1 MSARVLV
8 VDDMPPNLKLLEA
21 KLSREYY
28 EVILAQSG
36 MDCLEKAKK
45 LSPDIILLDVMMP
58 GMDGFETCR
67 RLRAD
72 PDLLHIPVIMVTAL
86 SEKEDR
92 VHGLEAGADDFLT
105 KPVNDTALF
114 ARVRSLVRLKVM
126 MDELRLRGLTTFD
139 LGLDPNSSSIG
150 SIADSKILLIDDD
163 AIQSNQLIL
172 KLSSVNKHIK
182 LVNEPDKAVDEAIK
196 GDYDLILIS
205 TQLMTADGL
214 RICSQLRSNDQTR
227 NVSILILID
236 EHDTEALVKGL
247 EMGINDYII
256 TPVDVNELVARV
268 KTQVRRKKFQD
279 ALRSNYKTTANLA
292 ITDPLTGLYNRRF
305 LDSHIENI
313 MKEAVEYKRPF
324 SVMIM
329 DIDHFKSVNDID
341 LGGFGHQVGDEVLK
355 EFAQRMLNNIRPS
368 DLAVRYGGDEFVI
381 LLPGTDKNSAQVVG
395 DRLRANIETEHF
407 NISAEP
413 NKLAKTI
420 SIGIAELQT
429 GDSAADLIKRA
440 DSGLYKAKN
449 NGRNRIEIAE

>member
-28 EVILAQSG
+28 EVILAQNG
-36 MDCLEKAKK
+36 LECLEKAKQF
-45 LSPDIILLDVMMP
+45 SPDIILLDVMMP

-67 RLRAD
+67 RLRAN
-72 PDLLHIPVIMVTAL
+72 PDLSHIPVIMVTAL

-126 MDELRLRGLTTFD
+126 MDELRLRGLTNFD
-139 LGLDPNSSSIG
+139 LGLDQNSSSIG
-150 SIADSKILLIDDD
+150 SIAESKILLIDDD

-182 LVNEPDKAVDEAIK
+182 LVNQPENALDEAIK

-205 TQLMTADGL
+205 TQLINADGL
-214 RICSQLRSNDQTR
+214 RICSQLRSNELTR

-247 EMGINDYII
+247 EMGINDYIV

-292 ITDPLTGLYNRRF
+292 ITDGLTALYNRRF
-305 LDSHIENI
+305 LDTHIENLI
-313 MKEAVEYKRPF
+313 KEAKEFKRPF

-329 DIDHFKSVNDID
+329 DIDHFKMVNDID

-355 EFAQRMLNNIRPS
+355 EFAQRMLSNIRPS

-381 LLPGTDKNSAQVVG
+381 LLPGTDKNSAKVVAE
-395 DRLRANIETEHF
+395 RLRSNIEKNPF
-407 NISAEP
+407 KISP
-413 NKLAKTI
+413 PPGILPKTI
-420 SIGIAELQT
+420 SLGIAELKMEDT
-429 GDSAADLIKRA
+429 PAELIKRA